1 MNAFDMISEPVL
13 FVQEL
18 REYSGRVHQG
28 VELIQSLAEALLA
41 EDHEKIR
48 TLHEQMSGIRD
59 EVDQSRRSLHSQI
72 KEMHF
77 HSARGDAFS
86 QYVACQDKVASS
98 SQAFAELLV
107 LRKTAVP
114 IELRDDFRALVAEVI
129 NVSRRTMSLAEG
141 LSCEAQTVCTDTQ
154 AQNSLDAIRG
164 ITDDKGQARQ
174 REVEFARHLYSLE
187 KQLDPVTI
195 MFLDKYRATLHE
207 VADNAEHAAD
217 HLRLMIR

>member
-18 REYSGRVHQG
+18 REYSGRVHQS
-28 VELIQSLAEALLA
+28 VELIHSLADALLT
-41 EDHEKIR
+41 EDYEKIR
-48 TLHEQMSGIRD
+48 TLHEHMSGIRD
-59 EVDQSRRSLHSQI
+59 EVDQSRLSLYSQI

-77 HSARGDAFS
+77 HSAGGDAFS
-86 QYVACQDKVASS
+86 QYVACQDKVASA

-107 LRKTAVP
+107 QRKTAVP
-114 IELRDDFRALVAEVI
+114 IELRDDFRALVTEVV

-141 LSCEAQTVCTDTQ
+141 LSSE
-154 AQNSLDAIRG
+154 AQNSLDAVRG
-164 ITDDKGQARQ
+164 ITDDKVQARQ
-174 REVEFARHLYSLE
+174 CEMEFARHLYSLE
-187 KQLDPVTI
+187 KQLDPVTV

-207 VADNAEHAAD
+207 VADNAGRAAD